1 MSFFKKM
8 MPMALGL
15 FLIAGGV
22 FAQGQQQSQ
31 TTEVSDEELEAVV
44 GIAVKGQEI
53 QQEMQ
58 ADLQEMV
65 KEEGLSFQRFQ
76 MIMMSQ
82 QNPQMADSI
91 EVSAEEQKAMEAIQP
106 KMAEMS
112 KQMQSQI
119 DTAIQNS
126 TVTQQRLQE
135 IQKALQANQQLQQR
149 FQKMMMEEMQ
159 SQQNSGG
166 SGN

>member
-22 FAQGQQQSQ
+22 FAQVQQQGQ
-31 TTEVSDEELEAVV
+31 TTEVTDEELEAVV

-58 ADLQEMV
+58 ANLQEMV

-91 EVSAEEQKAMEAIQP
+91 EVSAEEEKAVQAIQP
-106 KMAEMS
+106 KMQEMS
-112 KQMQSQI
+112 KKMQSRI

-126 TVTQQRLQE
+126 NVTQQRLQE
-135 IQKALQANQQLQQR
+135 IQKALQANQQLQKR

-159 SQQNSGG
+159 SQQDTSG